1 MRMQTFFVLTLKQ
14 IEEKILFYMYMWL
27 TGEDDVV

>member
-14 IEEKILFYMYMWL
+14 IEEKILFIC
-27 TGEDDVV
+27 TVVDGGDNVV

>member
-14 IEEKILFYMYMWL
+14 IEEEVLFYMYVWL
-27 TGEDDVV
+27 TGGDNVV